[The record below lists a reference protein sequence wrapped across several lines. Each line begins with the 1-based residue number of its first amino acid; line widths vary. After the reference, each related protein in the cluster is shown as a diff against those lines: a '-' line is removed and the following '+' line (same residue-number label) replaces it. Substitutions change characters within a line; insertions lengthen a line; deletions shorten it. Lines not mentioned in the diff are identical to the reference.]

1 MTGTT
6 LLRAARAVD
15 ARGTVEDAWILLDG
29 DRIAAVGSGRAAPP
43 ADLTVDLGDATL
55 MPGSV
60 DLHVHG
66 GAGASH
72 EDGPDGIR
80 AALALHRRHGTT
92 RSVLSLVAN
101 PVADLARSL
110 AGIREVM
117 AADPLVLGAHLE
129 GPFLSPHAAGA
140 HAHEHLVDPTPAR
153 IDALLEAG
161 EGVLRQVTI
170 APELDGALDAIR
182 RLVSAGVVAAVGH
195 TTCSGDLA
203 TAAFDAGA
211 TVLTHAFNAMPGIH
225 HRQPG
230 PIMAALA
237 DERVTLELILDG
249 VHVAPSV
256 AALLLRAAPG
266 RVALVTDAMAA
277 AGSADGRYRL
287 GALDVDV
294 LDGVA
299 RLAGADTIAGSTLTQ
314 DAALRIAVGEV
325 GLALPDAV
333 AALTLVPA
341 RALGLDD
348 RLGLLR
354 AGHAADVVALSP
366 DLAVSRVWAAGAELP
381 PPAPQ
386 ASSR

>member
-1 MTGTT
+1 VTGTA
-6 LLRAARAVD
+6 LLRAAHAVD
-15 ARGTVEDAWILLDG
+15 ERGTTDDAWILLDG
-29 DRIAAVGSGRAAPP
+29 DTIAAVGSGREAPP
-43 ADLTVDLGDATL
+43 AERTVDLGDATL
-55 MPGSV
+55 VPGFV

-66 GAGASH
+66 GAGGSH
-72 EDGPDGIR
+72 DDGPDGIR

-101 PVADLARSL
+101 PAPDLARSL

-117 AADPLVLGAHLE
+117 ASDPLVLGAHLE

-140 HAHEHLVDPTPAR
+140 HAHEHLVDPTHGR
-153 IDALLEAG
+153 IDALLAAG
-161 EGVLRQVTI
+161 EGALRQVTI

-182 RLVSAGVVAAVGH
+182 RLVAHGVVAAVGH
-195 TTCSGDLA
+195 TTCSGDTA
-203 TAAFDAGA
+203 RAAFDAGA

-225 HRQPG
+225 HREPG
-230 PIMAALA
+230 PIVAALA
-237 DERVTLELILDG
+237 DARVTLELILDG
-249 VHVAPSV
+249 VHVDPAV
-256 AALLLRAAPG
+256 AGLLLRAAPG

-294 LDGVA
+294 RDGIA

-314 DAALRIAVGEV
+314 DRALRIAVHDV

-333 AALTLVPA
+333 AALTAVPA
-341 RALGLDD
+341 RALGLGD

-354 AGHAADVVALSP
+354 AGSAGDVVALTP
-366 DLAVSRVWAAGAELP
+366 DLRVARVWADGRELP
-381 PPAPQ
+381 VA
-386 ASSR
+386 